1 MKRFLLL
8 CLTPICLFAADPLS
22 PRIANYEIKAAFNPA
37 TKTIEGEETL
47 TWTALGENPLSSL
60 QFHLYWNAFRDSK
73 STYMREA
80 ARAGQPDEPPDAGS
94 IEITSLTLD
103 GEELAPLGRFIH
115 PDDSNADDRTVEEFP
130 LEDALDP
137 NQTIVLHL
145 RFKSRFP
152 ALIARAGYAQDFFM
166 AGQWFPKIGV
176 RQRDLWNTH
185 QYHLNSEFFADFGT
199 YKVALTLPSA
209 YIVAASG
216 DLVSTS
222 TAGGQKTVTYESDDV
237 HDFAWSAWTKFRR
250 AEDHWRGVRIELYY
264 PPEHTDAGR
273 HIAAAKATLEW
284 FDRNIGR
291 YPYPRLVIVDC
302 PEWAEEAGGMEYPTL
317 VTTTMPALAFRWKHE
332 SEVIT
337 IHEVGHQYFYG
348 MLASNEFEEAWLDEG
363 LNSFTEAAIADEI
376 YGRRESWFS
385 LGPLRASDAG
395 YYSRP
400 GFLSRPVTDLVV
412 QPSWRYASP
421 ASYAVSSYSRPLFL
435 LRTAEELLGREAMYR
450 GLRFYFEQWKF
461 KHPTT
466 RDFLAAMKEG
476 SGQGQ
481 PGQDLGWFFQQ
492 ALYTTH
498 WLDYG
503 IDHIHT
509 EGNENWV
516 RVLRIGEMEMPVE
529 LTVHFEGQ
537 PDRKLF
543 WTGSEGWHDFYVLS
557 PAPISWAAINT
568 HAMDANPIDNS
579 YAPRANPAGGWK
591 LAGLWTFF
599 VQHLLEIAAWLV

>member
-1 MKRFLLL
+1 MGRLVKRLLLLLL
-8 CLTPICLFAADPLS
+8 CPIWLYAADPLS
-22 PRIANYEIKAAFNPA
+22 PRIANYEIKANFNPTA
-37 TKTIEGEETL
+37 KTIEGEETI
-47 TWTALGENPLSSL
+47 TWTIEGDNPLPSL
-60 QFHLYWNAFRDSK
+60 QFHLYWNAFRDGK

-80 ARAGQPDEPPDAGS
+80 ARASQPDEPPEAGS

-115 PDDSNADDRTVEEFP
+115 PDDSNVEDRTVEEFP

-137 NQTIVLHL
+137 NQTVVLHI
-145 RFKSRFP
+145 RFKSKFP
-152 ALIARAGYAQDFFM
+152 ALIARAGYERDFFM

-199 YKVALTLPSA
+199 YRVTLTLPTA

-216 DLVSTS
+216 DLVSTT
-222 TAGGQKTVTYESDDV
+222 TAGGQRTLIYESDDV

-264 PPEHTDAGR
+264 PPEHTDAVR
-273 HIAAAKATLEW
+273 HIEAAKATLAW
-284 FDRNIGR
+284 FDRNIGS

-302 PEWAEEAGGMEYPTL
+302 PEWAAEAGGMEYPTL
-317 VTTTMPALAFRWKHE
+317 VTTVMPPPAFMWRRE
-332 SEVIT
+332 SEVVT

-363 LNSFTEAAIADEI
+363 INSYTESAITDEI
-376 YGRRESWFS
+376 FGRRSSWDS
-385 LGPLRASDAG
+385 LGPLRGSDAG
-395 YYSRP
+395 YNEMP
-400 GFLSRPVTDLVV
+400 GFLARPVTDLVV

-421 ASYAVSSYSRPLFL
+421 ASYQVSSYSRPLFL

-450 GLRFYFEQWKF
+450 GLRFYFEHWKF

-476 SGQGQ
+476 SR
-481 PGQDLGWFFQQ
+481 QDLGWYFQQ
-492 ALYTTH
+492 VLYTTH

-503 IDHIHT
+503 IEGIHT
-509 EGNENWV
+509 DGNENWV
-516 RVLRIGEMEMPVE
+516 RVLRTGEIEMPVE

-543 WTGSEGWHDFYVLS
+543 WTGSEGWHDFYLQS
-557 PAPISWAAINT
+557 AAPISWAAITT
-568 HAMDANPIDNS
+568 HAMDANPTDNS
-579 YAPRANPAGGWK
+579 YAPQTNPAGGRK
-591 LAGLWTFF
+591 LAGLWTFL